1 MTGIGSCIVK
11 NEDKIYVLILITVMD
26 RAGAETIMMNYL
38 RNIDRDKIQI
48 DFLINRQ
55 EKADYEEEIVQLG
68 SRVYHMCPL
77 YPLKFGR
84 YRKEF
89 KAFLREHPE
98 YKIIHSHLEE
108 RSYFALKI
116 AKQMGVPIRIV
127 HAHSVPKR
135 FDMKMPVRLYFR
147 HKLKGV
153 YTHRFACSEE
163 PAKWLYGT
171 TQCVTLE
178 EYGSSQ
184 RVTLEACQKY
194 SGAQHVTLEAC
205 QKYSGAQHVTLEAC
219 RENKSK
225 AEPATE
231 SPVIIMKNAIDTK
244 KFAFDEQARQK
255 IRKSLHIKEDTLVVG
270 HIGRFT
276 YEKNHKFLI
285 DIFHEVNKLNDNC
298 RLLLIGGGKPKEEV
312 ETKAEIVKKVRE
324 LGLENK
330 VKFLGVRDDVNDLIS
345 AMDVLVMPS
354 VSEGFPVTLMEAQA
368 AGLRCIVSDVVTYQC
383 NVTEEMQF
391 MSLNQ
396 DAQEWANK
404 VVSFC
409 TLNLNAEEMNEKV
422 KKAGFDIAE
431 NAKWLEEFYESFEN
445 VVSY

>member
-1 MTGIGSCIVK
+1 M
-11 NEDKIYVLILITVMD
+11 NENKIYVLILITVMD

-55 EKADYEEEIVQLG
+55 EKADYEEEIEQLG

-84 YRKEF
+84 YKKEF

-116 AKQMGVPIRIV
+116 AKQMGVPVRIV

-147 HKLKGV
+147 YKLKGV

-171 TQCVTLE
+171 TQC
-178 EYGSSQ
+178 
-184 RVTLEACQKY
+184 
-194 SGAQHVTLEAC
+194 
-205 QKYSGAQHVTLEAC
+205 VTLEAC

-285 DIFHEVNKLNDNC
+285 DIFNNVNKLNDNC
-298 RLLLIGGGKPKEEV
+298 MLLLIGGGKPKEEV

-330 VKFLGVRDDVNDLIS
+330 VKFLGVRDDVNELMS

-354 VSEGFPVTLMEAQA
+354 VSEGFPVTLVEAQA
-368 AGLRCIVSDVVTYQC
+368 AGLRCIVSDVVPYQC

-391 MSLNQ
+391 MSLEQ

-404 VVSFC
+404 TLSFC

>member
-1 MTGIGSCIVK
+1 M
-11 NEDKIYVLILITVMD
+11 NENKIYVLILITVMD

-55 EKADYEEEIVQLG
+55 EKADYEEEIEQLG
-68 SRVYHMCPL
+68 SRIYHMCPL

-84 YRKEF
+84 YKKEF

-116 AKQMGVPIRIV
+116 AKQMGVPVRIV

-147 HKLKGV
+147 YKLKGV

-171 TQCVTLE
+171 EQCVTLE
-178 EYGSSQ
+178 EY
-184 RVTLEACQKY
+184 QKY
-194 SGAQHVTLEAC
+194 SGAKCVTLEEC
-205 QKYSGAQHVTLEAC
+205 Q
-219 RENKSK
+219 RNKSK

-391 MSLNQ
+391 MSLEQ

-404 VVSFC
+404 TLSFC
-409 TLNLNAEEMNEKV
+409 TLKLDAEEMNEKV

>member
-1 MTGIGSCIVK
+1 M
-11 NEDKIYVLILITVMD
+11 NENKIYVLILITVMD

-55 EKADYEEEIVQLG
+55 EKADYEEEIEQLG

-84 YRKEF
+84 YKKEF

-116 AKQMGVPIRIV
+116 AKQTGVPIRIV

-147 HKLKGV
+147 YKLKGV

-178 EYGSSQ
+178 ERRG
-184 RVTLEACQKY
+184 
-194 SGAQHVTLEAC
+194 
-205 QKYSGAQHVTLEAC
+205 
-219 RENKSK
+219 NKSK
-225 AEPATE
+225 VEPATE

-298 RLLLIGGGKPKEEV
+298 RLLLIGGGKSKEEV

-391 MSLNQ
+391 MSLEQ

-431 NAKWLEEFYESFEN
+431 NAEWLEEFYESFEN